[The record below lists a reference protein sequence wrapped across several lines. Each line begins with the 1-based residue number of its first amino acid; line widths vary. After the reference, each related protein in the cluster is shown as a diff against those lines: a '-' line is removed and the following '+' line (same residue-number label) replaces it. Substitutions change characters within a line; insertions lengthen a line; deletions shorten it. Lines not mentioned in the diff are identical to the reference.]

1 MSFKVNLYSIS
12 KRDNSTKRPSSSP
25 AEYDCILKDGCS
37 ILTPTIK
44 LDIGLFSDPSQYNYA
59 YIPAFGRY
67 YYIEDWYFSDRL
79 WIASM
84 RVDVLATYKTQIGNS
99 NLYVLRA
106 AAAHDGNIIDTLYP
120 AKTGCSYSSDTK
132 ANPWQASCF
141 VIGVVSADASFGSLE
156 YFAMTSGELRS
167 LCLALT
173 DPHEIITEDN
183 DFDLTELSVG
193 LQLSLVDPIQ
203 YIKSCIMLPVAKE
216 EITNRDVTQTIVT
229 YRFSGGTGDR
239 IRPVSRIY
247 KNYSFNIA
255 KHPDTAVRGNYV
267 NSAPFTSITLTI
279 PPWGCIGIDTSVTAN
294 ADTLDIDVE
303 IDPITGKGVLVT
315 KANGI
320 ILNRIESQVG
330 VPISLSSVTRDYIG
344 AASAATSAASST
356 FSGIASGASTGATM
370 GGAIGAAGGPIGAGA
385 GLVIGGIGGG
395 LIGAASAA
403 PQIGNAAAA
412 LMPRSQTI
420 GTTGSFVANH
430 GEFRLDHQFFRPVT
444 DDPVHNGRPLCQM
457 RQLNTLSGYMLI
469 QDGDVSIAGTSS
481 EDGLIKAYL
490 QSGFYYE

>member
-1 MSFKVNLYSIS
+1 MSFRVNLYSIS
-12 KRDNSTKRPSSSP
+12 KRDNSTKRPSGDP

-44 LDIGLFSDPSQYNYA
+44 LDIGLLSDPSQYNYA

-106 AAAHDGNIIDTLYP
+106 AAAHDGDVIDTLYP
-120 AKTGCSYSSDTK
+120 AKAGCSYASDTK

-141 VIGVVSADASFGSLE
+141 IVGVVSSDASFGSLE
-156 YFAMTSGELRS
+156 YYAMSSSELRT

-173 DPHEIITEDN
+173 DPNEIITEEN

-216 EITNRDVTQTIVT
+216 DITNLGTGQTITT
-229 YRFSGGTGDR
+229 YRFSAGTGNK
-239 IRPVSRIY
+239 IYPTSRIY
-247 KNYSFNIA
+247 KNYSFNIS
-255 KHPDTAVRGNYV
+255 KHPDTAARGNYV
-267 NSAPFTSITLTI
+267 NSAPFTNITLTI

-294 ADTLDIDVE
+294 ASTLEVDVE
-303 IDPITGKGVLVT
+303 VDPVTGKGVLVT

-320 ILNRIESQVG
+320 ILNRLESQVG
-330 VPISLSSVTRDYIG
+330 VPISLSSVTRDYIA

-356 FSGIASGASTGATM
+356 FSGISSGVSTGA
-370 GGAIGAAGGPIGAGA
+370 AVGAAGGPVGAAVGA
-385 GLVIGGIGGG
+385 VVGGIGGG
-395 LIGAASAA
+395 LMGAAGSVA
-403 PQIGNAAAA
+403 QIGNAAAA

-420 GTTGSFVANH
+420 GTTGSFVANR

-457 RQLNTLSGYMLI
+457 RTLNTLSGYMLI